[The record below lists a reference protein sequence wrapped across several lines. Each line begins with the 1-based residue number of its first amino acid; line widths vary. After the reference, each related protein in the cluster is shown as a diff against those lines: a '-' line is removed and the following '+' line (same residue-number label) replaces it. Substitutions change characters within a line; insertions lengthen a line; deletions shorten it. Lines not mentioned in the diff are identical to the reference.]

1 MLKNLLKDS
10 FIYTLATVVSK
21 GIGFFLLPIITL
33 YIAPDAYGAL
43 DLYLVF
49 ISLVGV
55 SVGMEL
61 SQGLARY
68 TATASIEEKQK
79 LVSTTVWFTL
89 FTYSI
94 FIVFLLFFNE
104 KINALLISEGKFNN
118 VFTIIIFL
126 LLFIKM
132 DNILKSQ
139 LRWDLKVK
147 QFAGVSILYSFVFAI
162 SVYILLSKYNM
173 GITGYFIGQ
182 FIATITSLL
191 IVIFLNKHY
200 LKFLF
205 SKTAF
210 QKLFQFSYPLVLSS
224 LTIVA
229 ATYIDR
235 IIIKE
240 LLDLTEL
247 GLYGI
252 AFRFASLGGFLLVG
266 IRGALLPIIY
276 REYEK
281 PNTKEKLR
289 DFFYLFYTGMA
300 ALLIFLSFFS
310 QELLYILTES
320 SYHAAYSVIPIL
332 TAAVLFNGMYIF
344 AVGVS
349 IAKKTK
355 VFVYVGI
362 FSLISNIVLN
372 YIFIPIYGIQGAA
385 MATCITGVCSFIIY
399 MFFSQKNY
407 QVNYNFLKISI
418 VALFLFLIYF
428 ITPMIFDSSIKG
440 LNANVIF
447 QKSLLT
453 IFLSLGLAY
462 FILGKKI
469 LSGKIL

>member
-55 SVGMEL
+55 SVGLEL

-68 TATASIEEKQK
+68 TATASLEEKQK
-79 LVSTTVWFTL
+79 LISTTVWFTL
-89 FTYSI
+89 FIYVV
-94 FIVFLLFFNE
+94 FILFLLFFNK
-104 KINALLISEGKFNN
+104 KINTLLISEGSYNN

-139 LRWDLKVK
+139 LRWDLRVK
-147 QFAGVSILYSFVFAI
+147 QFAAVSILYSLIFAI
-162 SVYILLSKYNM
+162 SVYILLSKYSL

-182 FIATITSLL
+182 FIATVTSMF

-281 PNTKEKLR
+281 PETKGKLR
-289 DFFYLFYTGMA
+289 DFFYLFFAGMSA
-300 ALLIFLSFFS
+300 MLIFLCFFS
-310 QELLYILTES
+310 QELLYVLTES
-320 SYHAAYSVIPIL
+320 SYHSAYSVIPIL

-385 MATCITGVCSFIIY
+385 MATFITGVCSFVIY

-407 QVNYNFLKISI
+407 KVNYDFFKLGI
-418 VALFLFLIYF
+418 VGLCLLLIYLGTSMF
-428 ITPMIFDSSIKG
+428 FKNTIEG
-440 LNANVIF
+440 LDAILIL
-447 QKSLLT
+447 KKLLLT
-453 IFLSLGLAY
+453 IMLSFGFTYFL
-462 FILGKKI
+462 LGKKI
-469 LSGKIL
+469 LSGKII

>member
-1 MLKNLLKDS
+1 M
-10 FIYTLATVVSK
+10 ATVVSK

-55 SVGMEL
+55 SVGLEL

-68 TATASIEEKQK
+68 TATATLEEKQK
-79 LVSTTVWFTL
+79 LISTTVWFTL
-89 FTYSI
+89 FIYSI
-94 FIVFLLFFNE
+94 FIAFLWVFDE
-104 KINALLISEGKFNN
+104 KINGLLISEGKFNN

-139 LRWDLKVK
+139 LRWDLRVK

-162 SVYILLSKYNM
+162 SVYILLSKYNL

-182 FIATITSLL
+182 FIATVTSLL

-281 PNTKEKLR
+281 PTTKEKLR

-300 ALLIFLSFFS
+300 ALLVFLTFFS

-372 YIFIPIYGIQGAA
+372 FIFIPLYGIQGAA
-385 MATCITGVCSFIIY
+385 IATCITGICSFIIY
-399 MFFSQKNY
+399 MFFSQKDY
-407 QVNYNFLKISI
+407 QVNYDFLKLAMVAIS
-418 VALFLFLIYF
+418 LFLIYF
-428 ITPMIFDSSIKG
+428 ISPMIFDSSIKG
-440 LNANVIF
+440 LNPIIIF
-447 QKSLLT
+447 QKLILT
-453 IFLSLGLAY
+453 VLLSLVLAY
-462 FILGKKI
+462 FILGKKL